1 MPAKR
6 SYSLETL
13 RHSLAHITALAVYRL
28 YQGQVCFGVGP
39 VIDNGFYYDIEI
51 KNNTKNSLTLEDLP
65 RIEAEVNK
73 IIKENLSFKKKI
85 VSISEAKKIF
95 KKLKQPYKLEL
106 LKDLEK
112 YGTTIEN
119 QKSKIKSQHSKVK
132 KIKTVS
138 IYQLGEFVDLCRG
151 PHIRNTKEMTLY
163 FKLTKIA
170 GAYWRGNEKNPMLT
184 RIEGVAF
191 ETKEELDKYFDWIRE
206 AERRDHRKLGRQLD
220 LFTFSDLVGSGLP
233 LFTPK
238 GTIIIEE
245 LKKYIEGVC
254 RKYGFEKVTTPSLAK
269 IELFEIS
276 GHAQKFNDELFR
288 VTSPKGHSLVLKP
301 VQCPHHTQLYA
312 SKLRSYKELP
322 IRYMESDKMYRAE
335 KPGEVG
341 GLNRVYAIT
350 VEDGHTFCRPDQIK
364 DEIRNLV
371 HIIKEFYSGLSLW
384 GNHWVSLSLRDYGHP
399 EKYIGDPKDW
409 DKCEKTLQE
418 ISDEMDLQAKRREG
432 EAALYGPKLD
442 FMFRDAMGNEIQ
454 IPTVQLD
461 FATPK
466 RFNLTYI
473 NEEGKAVNPVM
484 IHRAILG
491 SYERFLVLLI
501 EHFAGAFPL
510 WLAPLQIVLLPVSSK
525 HAKHSQVV
533 ATTLKSSGLRVEVWE
548 DETISKRIRQ
558 AELQKIPYIIVLGD
572 KEKKEKTLSVR
583 ERGSNTLTILTVEQL
598 LNKINKE
605 LTKKK

>member
-1 MPAKR
+1 MPIKHN
-6 SYSLETL
+6 YSLETL
-13 RHSLAHITALAVYRL
+13 RHSLAHITALAVLRL
-28 YQGQVCFGVGP
+28 YRGQVCFGVGP
-39 VIDNGFYYDIEI
+39 VTEQGFYYDMEI
-51 KNNTKNSLTLEDLP
+51 KNSGQNSLSLEELP
-65 RIEAEVNK
+65 KIEEEVHK
-73 IIKENLSFKKKI
+73 IIKEGLPFKKKT

-106 LKDLEK
+106 LKDLEQ
-112 YGTTIEN
+112 YGTTVES
-119 QKSKIKSQHSKVK
+119 QKSKIKSQKLKINKVK
-132 KIKTVS
+132 TVT
-138 IYQLGEFVDLCRG
+138 IYQIGEFVDLCRG
-151 PHIRNTKEMTLY
+151 PHIRNTREMTLY

-170 GAYWRGNEKNPMLT
+170 GAYWRGNEKNSMLT

-191 ETKEELDKYFDWIRE
+191 ETKAELEKYFDWLQE

-288 VTSPKGHSLVLKP
+288 VTSPKGHSFVLKP

-312 SKLRSYKELP
+312 SRLRSYKELP

-341 GLNRVYAIT
+341 GLSRVYAIT
-350 VEDGHTFCRPDQIK
+350 VEDGHIFCRPDQVK
-364 DEIRNLV
+364 DEIKNLV
-371 HIIKEFYSGLSLW
+371 QIIKEFYSSLGLW
-384 GNHWVSLSLRDYGHP
+384 GNQWVSLSLRDYSHP

-409 DKCEKTLQE
+409 DKCEKILQE
-418 ISDEMDLQAKRREG
+418 ISNVMDLQAKRREG

-442 FMFRDAMGNEIQ
+442 FMFKDALGNEIQ
-454 IPTVQLD
+454 IPTIQLD

-473 NEEGKAVNPVM
+473 NEQGKAVNPVM

-491 SYERFLVLLI
+491 SYERFLALLI

-510 WLAPLQIVLLPVSSK
+510 WLASVQIVLLPVSSK
-525 HAKHSQVV
+525 QAHYSQTV
-533 ATTLKSSGLRVEVWE
+533 ATTLRKEELRVEVWE

-572 KEKKEKTLSVR
+572 KEKKEKTVSVR
-583 ERGSNTLTILTVEQL
+583 ERGSKVLTVLPLEQF
-598 LNKINKE
+598 LNKIKHE

>member
-1 MPAKR
+1 MPIKHN
-6 SYSLETL
+6 YSLETL
-13 RHSLAHITALAVYRL
+13 RHSLAHITALAVLRL
-28 YQGQVCFGVGP
+28 YRGQVCFGVGP
-39 VIDNGFYYDIEI
+39 VTEQGFYYDMEI
-51 KNNTKNSLTLEDLP
+51 KNSGQNSLSLEELP
-65 RIEAEVNK
+65 KIEEEVHK
-73 IIKENLSFKKKI
+73 IIKEGLPFKKKT

-106 LKDLEK
+106 LKDLEQ
-112 YGTTIEN
+112 YGTTVES
-119 QKSKIKSQHSKVK
+119 QKSKIKSQKLKINKVK
-132 KIKTVS
+132 TVT
-138 IYQLGEFVDLCRG
+138 IYQVGEFVDLCRG
-151 PHIRNTKEMTLY
+151 PHIRNTREMTLY

-170 GAYWRGNEKNPMLT
+170 GAYWRGNEKNSMLT

-191 ETKEELDKYFDWIRE
+191 ETKAELEKYFDWLQE

-288 VTSPKGHSLVLKP
+288 VTSPKGHSFVLKP

-312 SKLRSYKELP
+312 SRLRSYKELP

-341 GLNRVYAIT
+341 GLSRVYAIT
-350 VEDGHTFCRPDQIK
+350 VEDGHIFCRPDQVK
-364 DEIRNLV
+364 DEIKNLV
-371 HIIKEFYSGLSLW
+371 QIIKEFYSSLGLW
-384 GNHWVSLSLRDYGHP
+384 ENQWVSLSLRDYSHP

-409 DKCEKTLQE
+409 DKCEKILQE
-418 ISDEMDLQAKRREG
+418 ISNVMDLQAKRREG

-442 FMFRDAMGNEIQ
+442 FMFKDALGNEIQ
-454 IPTVQLD
+454 IPTIQLD

-473 NEEGKAVNPVM
+473 NEQGKAVNPVM

-491 SYERFLVLLI
+491 SYERFLALLI

-510 WLAPLQIVLLPVSSK
+510 WLASVQIVLLPVSSK
-525 HAKHSQVV
+525 QAHYSQTV
-533 ATTLKSSGLRVEVWE
+533 ATTLRKEELRVEVWE

-572 KEKKEKTLSVR
+572 KEKKEKTVSVR
-583 ERGSNTLTILTVEQL
+583 ERGSKVLTVLPLEQF
-598 LNKINKE
+598 LNKIKHE

>member
-1 MPAKR
+1 MPIKHN
-6 SYSLETL
+6 YSLETL
-13 RHSLAHITALAVYRL
+13 RHSLAHITALAVLRL
-28 YQGQVCFGVGP
+28 YRGQVCFGVGP
-39 VIDNGFYYDIEI
+39 VTEQGFYYDMEI
-51 KNNTKNSLTLEDLP
+51 KNSGQNSLSLEELP
-65 RIEAEVNK
+65 KIEEEVHK
-73 IIKENLSFKKKI
+73 IIKEGLPFKKKT

-106 LKDLEK
+106 LKDLEQ
-112 YGTTIEN
+112 YGTTVES
-119 QKSKIKSQHSKVK
+119 QKSKIKSQKLKINKVK
-132 KIKTVS
+132 TVT
-138 IYQLGEFVDLCRG
+138 IYQIGEFVDLCRG
-151 PHIRNTKEMTLY
+151 PHIRNTREMTLY

-170 GAYWRGNEKNPMLT
+170 GAYWRGNEKNSMLT

-191 ETKEELDKYFDWIRE
+191 ETKAELEKYFDWLQE

-288 VTSPKGHSLVLKP
+288 VTSPKGHSFVLKP

-312 SKLRSYKELP
+312 SRLRSYKELP

-341 GLNRVYAIT
+341 GLSRVYAIT
-350 VEDGHTFCRPDQIK
+350 VEDGHIFCRPDQVK
-364 DEIRNLV
+364 DEIKNLV
-371 HIIKEFYSGLSLW
+371 QIIKEFYSSLGLW
-384 GNHWVSLSLRDYGHP
+384 ENQWVSLSLRDYSHP

-409 DKCEKTLQE
+409 DKCEKILQE
-418 ISDEMDLQAKRREG
+418 ISNVMDLQAKRREG

-442 FMFRDAMGNEIQ
+442 FMFKDALGNEIQ
-454 IPTVQLD
+454 IPTIQLD

-473 NEEGKAVNPVM
+473 NEQGKAVNPVM

-491 SYERFLVLLI
+491 SYERFLALLI

-510 WLAPLQIVLLPVSSK
+510 WLASVQIVLLPVSSK
-525 HAKHSQVV
+525 QAHYSQTV
-533 ATTLKSSGLRVEVWE
+533 ATTLRKEELRVEVWE

-572 KEKKEKTLSVR
+572 KEKKEKTVSVR
-583 ERGSNTLTILTVEQL
+583 ERGSKVLTVLPLEQF
-598 LNKINKE
+598 LNKIKHE

>member
-1 MPAKR
+1 MPIKHN
-6 SYSLETL
+6 YSLETL
-13 RHSLAHITALAVYRL
+13 RHSLAHITALAVLRL
-28 YQGQVCFGVGP
+28 YRGQVCFGVGP
-39 VIDNGFYYDIEI
+39 VTEQGFYYDMEI
-51 KNNTKNSLTLEDLP
+51 KNSGQNSLSLEELP
-65 RIEAEVNK
+65 KIEEEVHK
-73 IIKENLSFKKKI
+73 IIKEGLPFKKKT

-106 LKDLEK
+106 LKDLEQ
-112 YGTTIEN
+112 YGTTVES
-119 QKSKIKSQHSKVK
+119 QKSKIKSQKLKINKVK
-132 KIKTVS
+132 TVT
-138 IYQLGEFVDLCRG
+138 IYQVGEFVDLCRG
-151 PHIRNTKEMTLY
+151 PHIRNTREMTLY

-170 GAYWRGNEKNPMLT
+170 GAYWRGNEKNSMLT

-191 ETKEELDKYFDWIRE
+191 ETKAELEKYFDWLQE

-288 VTSPKGHSLVLKP
+288 VTSPKGHSFVLKP

-312 SKLRSYKELP
+312 SRLRSYKELP

-341 GLNRVYAIT
+341 GLSRVYAIT
-350 VEDGHTFCRPDQIK
+350 VEDGHIFCRPDQVK
-364 DEIRNLV
+364 DEIKNLV
-371 HIIKEFYSGLSLW
+371 QIIKEFYSSLGLW
-384 GNHWVSLSLRDYGHP
+384 ENQWVSLSLRDYSHP

-409 DKCEKTLQE
+409 DKCEKILQE
-418 ISDEMDLQAKRREG
+418 ISNVMNLQAKRREG

-442 FMFRDAMGNEIQ
+442 FMFKDALGNEIQ
-454 IPTVQLD
+454 IPTIQLD

-473 NEEGKAVNPVM
+473 NEQGKAVNPVM

-491 SYERFLVLLI
+491 SYERFLALLI

-510 WLAPLQIVLLPVSSK
+510 WLASVQIVLLPVSSK
-525 HAKHSQVV
+525 QAHYSQTV
-533 ATTLKSSGLRVEVWE
+533 ATTLRKEELRVEVWE

-572 KEKKEKTLSVR
+572 KEKKEKTVSVR
-583 ERGSNTLTILTVEQL
+583 ERGSKVLTVLPLEQF
-598 LNKINKE
+598 LNKIKHE

>member
-1 MPAKR
+1 M
-6 SYSLETL
+6 
-13 RHSLAHITALAVYRL
+13 
-28 YQGQVCFGVGP
+28 
-39 VIDNGFYYDIEI
+39 EI
-51 KNNTKNSLTLEDLP
+51 KNSGQNSLSLEELP
-65 RIEAEVNK
+65 KIEEGVHK
-73 IIKENLSFKKKI
+73 IIKEGLPFKKKT
-85 VSISEAKKIF
+85 VSIGEAKKIF

-112 YGTTIEN
+112 YGTTVES
-119 QKSKIKSQHSKVK
+119 QKSKIKSQKLKINKVK
-132 KIKTVS
+132 TVT
-138 IYQLGEFVDLCRG
+138 IYQVGEFVDLCRG
-151 PHIRNTKEMTLY
+151 PHIRNTREMTLC

-170 GAYWRGNEKNPMLT
+170 GAYWRGNEKNSMLT

-191 ETKEELDKYFDWIRE
+191 ETKAELEKYFDWLQE

-312 SKLRSYKELP
+312 SRLRSYKELP

-341 GLNRVYAIT
+341 GLSRVYAIT
-350 VEDGHTFCRPDQIK
+350 VEDGHIFCRPDQVK
-364 DEIRNLV
+364 DEIKNLV
-371 HIIKEFYSGLSLW
+371 QIIKEFYSSLGLW
-384 GNHWVSLSLRDYGHP
+384 ENQWVSLSLRDYSHP

-409 DKCEKTLQE
+409 DKCEKILQE
-418 ISDEMDLQAKRREG
+418 ISNVMNLQAKRREG

-442 FMFRDAMGNEIQ
+442 FMFKDALGNEIQ
-454 IPTVQLD
+454 IPTIQLD

-473 NEEGKAVNPVM
+473 NEQGKAVNPVM

-491 SYERFLVLLI
+491 SYERFLALLI

-510 WLAPLQIVLLPVSSK
+510 WLASVQIVLLPVSSK
-525 HAKHSQVV
+525 QAHYSQTV
-533 ATTLKSSGLRVEVWE
+533 ATTLRKEELRVEVWE

-572 KEKKEKTLSVR
+572 KEKKEKTVSVR
-583 ERGSNTLTILTVEQL
+583 ERGSKVLTVLPLEQF
-598 LNKINKE
+598 LNKIKHE